1 MSCVTVPEDR
11 VLAYMNGR
19 QEQEFFLL
27 LDAKDRPIRLDGEK
41 VRMEPGADLDH
52 GWTSSA

>member
-1 MSCVTVPEDR
+1 
-11 VLAYMNGR
+11 MNGR